1 MNANSPLKYTNKT
14 RYEEIEQSNY
24 SDLMDFMKLKYDWF
38 LKLRFESRMLA
49 RS

>member
-1 MNANSPLKYTNKT
+1 META
-14 RYEEIEQSNY
+14 